1 MINPAVETKKPEWE
15 RQFSTL
21 DMFPTTLAS
30 LDAQI
35 QGDKLGLGVNLFS
48 SRETLT
54 ESYGQD
60 RMQTE
65 MNNRSEFIQSKSQ
78 IGITDELAERIR
90 NDLQVEFQSGEN
102 PDTLRIIL
110 KNIDVPSEKAEVICS
125 PGGDRNSDQA
135 VTAVMESINDTS
147 ESGSSESYTV
157 DIVIPDSFRNQVHVW
172 FSLSYDD
179 GSVLIS
185 NEYKADMDELE
196 EGTATLS

>member
-1 MINPAVETKKPEWE
+1 
-15 RQFSTL
+15 
-21 DMFPTTLAS
+21 MFPTTLAS
-30 LDAQI
+30 LGAQF

-65 MNNRSEFIQSKSQ
+65 MSNRSEFIQSKSQ
-78 IGITDELAERIR
+78 IGITDDLAERIR

-110 KNIDVPSEKAEVICS
+110 KNIAVPSEKAEVICS
-125 PGGDRNSDQA
+125 PDGDRNSDQA

-147 ESGSSESYTV
+147 ESGSSDSYTV

-172 FSLSYDD
+172 FSLPYDD

-185 NEYKADMDELE
+185 NEYTADIDELE